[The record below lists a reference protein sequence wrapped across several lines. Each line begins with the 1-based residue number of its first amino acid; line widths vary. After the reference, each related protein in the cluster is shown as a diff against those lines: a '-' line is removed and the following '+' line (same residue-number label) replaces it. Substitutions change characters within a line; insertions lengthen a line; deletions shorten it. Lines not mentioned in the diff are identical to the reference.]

1 MHRLMD
7 KIEVQIIDC
16 IRHNKKISLFDL
28 YAKFFAE
35 REMVWSR
42 PEETLCRYL
51 ADLCVIGFVDI
62 SSKIDGTEENLMLQ
76 KGTSNIEIFSFL
88 RSALLES
95 MELRKYDD
103 TQSVASNICLTI
115 SDKFYDVQRIIG
127 FSITDEIRELQ
138 IREQQEAIF
147 GSISFDAHTDIFVA
161 MPFNEAF
168 NPIYE
173 EHIKKVCDK
182 KLLSCLRVD
191 RINRASSIINDIWS
205 GINSAK
211 AVIADCTGKNA
222 NVFYEIGI
230 AHALGKRV
238 ILITQKSEDIPFD
251 INRIRYIKYENTVEG
266 LKNFDVRLGEFLGEE
281 IRALSKPHSLVKW

>member
-7 KIEVQIIDC
+7 KIEVQIIYC
-16 IRHNKKISLFDL
+16 IRQHKKISLFDL
-28 YAKFFAE
+28 YTEFFAE

-42 PEETLCRYL
+42 PGETLCRYL
-51 ADLCVIGFVDI
+51 SDLCGIGFVDI
-62 SSKIDGTEENLMLQ
+62 SSNIEKTEEDVMHQ
-76 KGTSNIEIFSFL
+76 KETSNTEIFSFL

-95 MELRKYDD
+95 MELGEYDI
-103 TQSVASNICLTI
+103 TQSIAKNISFTI
-115 SDKFYDVQRIIG
+115 SEKFYDMQRIIG

-138 IREQQEAIF
+138 TREQQEAIF

-168 NPIYE
+168 NPLYE

-238 ILITQKSEDIPFD
+238 ILITQNSEDIPFD
-251 INRIRYIKYENTVEG
+251 INRIRYIKYENTVES

-281 IRALSKPHSLVKW
+281 IRALSKPHSLVK